1 MSVLDSL
8 WDASVVAED
17 TTVPTVTI
25 MWKSTKGFTTRRNH
39 LAPVLTCSC
48 SSGVRDGLSL
58 FVVSDHSVMDGY
70 GERTFAKCSQ
80 TRWSLR
86 AERGKCGHVPTCPCE
101 GFEPAEGIGRNNDI
115 FGHPLTTSD
124 SKQQCL
130 TSVMKES
137 VELRALDSCQSEAS
151 ISINTRNTVTPLKGN
166 QP

>member
-1 MSVLDSL
+1 MLDSL
-8 WDASVVAED
+8 WDASVVTED

-25 MWKSTKGFTTRRNH
+25 MWKSTKGFMTRRNH

-48 SSGVRDGLSL
+48 SSGVRDGLLL

-70 GERTFAKCSQ
+70 GECTFAKCSQ
-80 TRWSLR
+80 MQWLLC

-101 GFEPAEGIGRNNDI
+101 GFEPAEGISWNNNI
-115 FGHPLTTSD
+115 FGHPLMTSD

-137 VELRALDSCQSEAS
+137 VELWALDSHQSEAS